1 LGKDKGLKPTAKF
14 NRRYATK
21 TYDLYISINEKRMTG
36 EIKIFIAD
44 DHPIFRHG
52 LRQIIERAPQ
62 LVVVD
67 EAEDGETAWQKLT
80 VTDADVAILDVD
92 MPGRDGFEV
101 ARAIRDARLKVA
113 VIFLTMHKDEHF
125 LNQALDL
132 NVRGYVVKD
141 SALTDIVQ
149 CIRTVAAGQEY
160 VSPQLTGLLLNRSR
174 RAAQLADSKPQ
185 ITTLTPIE
193 RRVLKLVAEYKS
205 NKQIADELFLSV
217 RTIEHHRARISNK
230 LELEGHHALLR
241 FALEHQAAL

>member
-1 LGKDKGLKPTAKF
+1 MA
-14 NRRYATK
+14 
-21 TYDLYISINEKRMTG
+21 G
-36 EIKIFIAD
+36 EIKVFIAD

-62 LVVVD
+62 LAVVD
-67 EAEDGETAWQKLT
+67 EAEDGETAWQKLRA
-80 VTDADVAILDVD
+80 TDADVAILDVD

-101 ARAIRDARLKVA
+101 ARAVRDARLKVA

-132 NVRGYVVKD
+132 SVKGYIVKD

-149 CIRTVAAGQEY
+149 CIRAVAAGQEY
-160 VSPQLTGLLLNRSR
+160 VSPELTGFLLNRSR
-174 RAAQLADSKPQ
+174 RATQLADSRPQ
-185 ITTLTPIE
+185 IAMLTPIE

-217 RTIEHHRARISNK
+217 RTIEHHRARISQK

-241 FALEHQAAL
+241 FALEHQSEL